1 MSRTACM
8 ANSYSDNGYH
18 PLWLMQKPPRGSTD
32 PNMGAINLAMGR
44 EPSATP
50 TEQQTVHQGLSS
62 STSSSKNP

>member
-8 ANSYSDNGYH
+8 ANSYSDNGYP
-18 PLWLMQKPPRGSTD
+18 PLWLMQQPPRGSTD
-32 PNMGAINLAMGR
+32 PHVGATNLAMGK

-50 TEQQTVHQGLSS
+50 TEQQTVHQGLSG